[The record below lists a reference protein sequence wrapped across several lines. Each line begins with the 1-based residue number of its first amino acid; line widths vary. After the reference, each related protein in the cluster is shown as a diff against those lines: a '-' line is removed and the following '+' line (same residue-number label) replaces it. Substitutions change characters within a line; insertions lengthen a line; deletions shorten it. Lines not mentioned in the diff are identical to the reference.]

1 MKFMNNHYG
10 QSRIF
15 GKARFMAEPAGEG
28 DNGVGT
34 GSGAGG
40 SSDGGDGEGGSSG
53 DDGDDGLSI
62 EELKLQLAREKADK
76 EKFKNSVDK
85 LTKTNKE
92 LTEKT
97 RKYMTDE
104 QKAAAAQEER
114 DKELEELKREVRVS
128 KYSKRLVGIGM
139 TEAEA
144 DELAGII
151 PELGD
156 NVDPFFDGVS
166 KFVESIKKSAGEAA
180 VQKLLKDRPD
190 INAGNGSAQISI
202 AEEKAQAIAKRNLG
216 RNATE
221 GNKITDL
228 YKR

>member
-15 GKARFMAEPAGEG
+15 GKARFMVEPAGEG
-28 DNGVGT
+28 DNGIGT

-40 SSDGGDGEGGSSG
+40 SSDGGDGDGGSSD

-144 DELAGII
+144 DDCKSCCAET
-151 PELGD
+151 E
-156 NVDPFFDGVS
+156 DPDV
-166 KFVESIKKSAGEAA
+166 
-180 VQKLLKDRPD
+180 
-190 INAGNGSAQISI
+190 
-202 AEEKAQAIAKRNLG
+202 
-216 RNATE
+216 
-221 GNKITDL
+221 
-228 YKR
+228 